1 MLITGELCGV
11 KADVQG
17 FLSTLQSSTCTVS
30 SARCQPLQ
38 RHPQLMANWVC
49 CRPMVQVP
57 LGYSPIAVIH
67 SIPNISDNVL
77 QLNPLVLAGIFQC
90 QVTTWNDVSIAAL
103 NPNLT

>member
-1 MLITGELCGV
+1 M
-11 KADVQG
+11 
-17 FLSTLQSSTCTVS
+17 S
-30 SARCQPLQ
+30 SARRQPLQ

-67 SIPNISDNVL
+67 SIPNVSDNVL
-77 QLNPLVLAGIFQC
+77 QLSPLVLAGIFQC